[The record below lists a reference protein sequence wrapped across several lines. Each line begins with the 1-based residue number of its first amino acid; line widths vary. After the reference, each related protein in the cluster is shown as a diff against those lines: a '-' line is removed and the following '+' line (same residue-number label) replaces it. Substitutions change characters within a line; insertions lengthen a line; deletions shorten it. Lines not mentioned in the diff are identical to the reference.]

1 MTCSPKSN
9 AANVARGGSPLPSET
24 KLVLLPGLD
33 GTGELF
39 SAFVAALAG
48 EFETEAVRYPTEQ
61 CLSYAEL
68 EDFVRA
74 ACPISGPF
82 LLLAESF
89 STPLAIKYAASN

>member
-1 MTCSPKSN
+1 MAVSTQTQ
-9 AANVARGGSPLPSET
+9 RL
-24 KLVLLPGLD
+24 KLVLLPGMD

-39 SAFVAALAG
+39 AEFVAALAG
-48 EFETEAVRYPTEQ
+48 EFETETVRYPTER

-68 EDFVRA
+68 ENFVRA

-89 STPLAIKYAASN
+89 STPL